1 MKKLPKI
8 ISNVDINII
17 PIENNI
23 FNSAKSENSWV
34 ESALVKVP
42 SIASNYGEFQ
52 YAIIHNETGLL
63 CSDNKEWYISLKTLI
78 KNKDLRKTLGENAYN
93 VCKYKYNTIYTGRKF
108 ANYINLIA
116 NKHIGFFLPSL
127 QISEGIYIILKHACI
142 LKDVW
147 WDVYLILP
155 EIRINLFKF
164 QDHNFNVISL
174 NDDMMTVQYDVIVAT
189 FCTTLFDILKY
200 YRTKKHIYLVHGY
213 ETEFY
218 PYGYFFRSVAENAY
232 SVPGVEYITISK
244 ICEKWLWK
252 KYKKKIRILVEGDSS
267 SFYKNVDESFKII
280 EKLDK
285 NKFEIWYL
293 SYNGKPKDWYKI
305 DKFINKLPHD
315 KVNKIY
321 EECDILLKSSRLESF
336 SYPPLEMM
344 ATGGYCIVV
353 PNEGNK

>member
-127 QISEGIYIILKHACI
+127 QISEVIYIILKHACI
-142 LKDVW
+142 LKDIG
-147 WDVYLILP
+147 WDVDLILP

-174 NDDMMTVQYDVIVAT
+174 NNDMMTVQYDVMVL
-189 FCTTLFDILKY
+189 LFVQHYLIFSNIIELKNIYILFMAMKLSFILMDIFLEVWLKM
-200 YRTKKHIYLVHGY
+200 HIQYLVLNILQFQKCVKNGY
-213 ETEFY
+213 
-218 PYGYFFRSVAENAY
+218 G
-232 SVPGVEYITISK
+232 
-244 ICEKWLWK
+244 
-252 KYKKKIRILVEGDSS
+252 
-267 SFYKNVDESFKII
+267 KNI
-280 EKLDK
+280 EKKLD
-285 NKFEIWYL
+285 IHL
-293 SYNGKPKDWYKI
+293 MGLI
-305 DKFINKLPHD
+305 
-315 KVNKIY
+315 
-321 EECDILLKSSRLESF
+321 
-336 SYPPLEMM
+336 
-344 ATGGYCIVV
+344 
-353 PNEGNK
+353 